1 MWHVKNS
8 RLEIT
13 MHVRHVALVLAL
25 SAFGAHSAQAA
36 VLNLMAPVGGANL
49 YAIHDF
55 TASSSDVEGA
65 VVAGGNVTIA
75 SYSINANNKDA
86 FGTDGYA
93 LVSGGNLTL
102 QGGSINNGKA
112 YVGGTSALTW
122 AATPAMTATNPV
134 DFAAAPGYY
143 KSVANALADLDPTG
157 AVTSLWSGVK
167 VTGSGHGGVDI
178 FDVPADLFANSSS
191 WTLEQLVPGETL
203 VFNVSGS
210 AGTFNNGGISFQ
222 PLGDYNVLFNFYEA
236 TSIDVRGVIG
246 SVLAP
251 YATQTANWGVIN
263 GNVVVDTWSSTVQVN
278 SNHYFNPVDIA
289 GLKPDTRAH
298 METAHVPEPAS
309 MSLVLAGLAAVG
321 MMRRKRRQ
329 A

>member
-1 MWHVKNS
+1 M
-8 RLEIT
+8 R
-13 MHVRHVALVLAL
+13 VAPIALAL
-25 SAFGAHSAQAA
+25 AVVGSGSAHAT

-55 TASSSDVEGA
+55 AATSSDVEGG
-65 VVAGGNVTIA
+65 VVAGGNVTIS
-75 SYSINANNKDA
+75 SYSINHNGKNA

-93 LVSGGNLTL
+93 LVAGGNLSL
-102 QGGSINNGKA
+102 KGGSIENGKA
-112 YVGGTSALTW
+112 YVGGSSSLTW
-122 AATPAMTATNPV
+122 AATPQMAASNPV
-134 DFAAAPGYY
+134 DFKGAAGYY
-143 KSVANALADLDPTG
+143 KGVADALSDLDATG
-157 AVTSLWSGVK
+157 AVTRLWSGVQ
-167 VTGSGHGGVDI
+167 VTGSGKGGVDI
-178 FDVPADLFANSSS
+178 FNVSSDLFANSSS
-191 WTLEQLVPGETL
+191 WTLDKLVPGETL

-222 PLGDYNVLFNFYEA
+222 PLAGYNVLFNFYEA
-236 TSIDVRGVIG
+236 QTIDVRGVIG

-289 GLKPDTRAH
+289 GLKLQTGGDAAS
-298 METAHVPEPAS
+298 AHVPEPGSIA
-309 MSLVLAGLAAVG
+309 LVLAGLVG
-321 MMRRKRRQ
+321 VGVARKKRRS

>member
-1 MWHVKNS
+1 
-8 RLEIT
+8 
-13 MHVRHVALVLAL
+13 
-25 SAFGAHSAQAA
+25 
-36 VLNLMAPVGGANL
+36 
-49 YAIHDF
+49 
-55 TASSSDVEGA
+55 
-65 VVAGGNVTIA
+65 
-75 SYSINANNKDA
+75 
-86 FGTDGYA
+86 
-93 LVSGGNLTL
+93 
-102 QGGSINNGKA
+102 
-112 YVGGTSALTW
+112 
-122 AATPAMTATNPV
+122 
-134 DFAAAPGYY
+134 
-143 KSVANALADLDPTG
+143 
-157 AVTSLWSGVK
+157 
-167 VTGSGHGGVDI
+167 
-178 FDVPADLFANSSS
+178 
-191 WTLEQLVPGETL
+191 
-203 VFNVSGS
+203 
-210 AGTFNNGGISFQ
+210 
-222 PLGDYNVLFNFYEA
+222 VLFNFYEA